1 MHKQT
6 TFIIITAAILLAATL
21 ATALYSLKEAN
32 AQTNNTS
39 SSGNKTEP
47 VTSTNPLN
55 NITMGNQKTIT
66 NNSAGGNMTNATQ

>member
-6 TFIIITAAILLAATL
+6 TFIIITAAILLTATL

-55 NITMGNQKTIT
+55 NITVGNQKTIT
-66 NNSAGGNMTNATQ
+66 NNSAGGNMTNATG